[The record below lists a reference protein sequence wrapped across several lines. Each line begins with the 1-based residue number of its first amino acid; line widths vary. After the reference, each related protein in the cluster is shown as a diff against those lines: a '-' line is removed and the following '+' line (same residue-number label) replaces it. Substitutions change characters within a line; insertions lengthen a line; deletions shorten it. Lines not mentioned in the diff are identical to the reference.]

1 MAYDLQ
7 QFSKL
12 NHKIFVMPAIKKAA
26 KKKSSSR
33 KPAAKKSTAK
43 KRAPRKWSK
52 KVNETSDAMDLEQGI
67 FKGRD
72 PKKIAQSLKRS
83 ATKSHRRKAEPFQ
96 SAMSMLNFYI
106 NRGGKNLSASH
117 KKVLEKAK
125 NELRALFGRAEES

>member
-1 MAYDLQ
+1 
-7 QFSKL
+7 
-12 NHKIFVMPAIKKAA
+12 MPAKKKAVRKSAA
-26 KKKSSSR
+26 KKKSSTK
-33 KPAAKKSTAK
+33 KPAAKKRSTAK
-43 KRAPRKWSK
+43 KSTPRKWSR
-52 KVNETSDAMDLEQGI
+52 KVNETSDAMDLQQGV

-106 NRGGKNLSASH
+106 NRGGKNLSASR

-125 NELRALFGRAEES
+125 DELRILFGREEE